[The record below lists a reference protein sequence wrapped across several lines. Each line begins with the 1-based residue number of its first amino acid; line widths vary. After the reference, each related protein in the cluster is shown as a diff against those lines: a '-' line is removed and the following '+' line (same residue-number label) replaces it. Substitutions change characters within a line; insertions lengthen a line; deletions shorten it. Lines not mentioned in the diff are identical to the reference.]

1 MARKEAAILD
11 VGGGAS
17 TLVDGLL
24 DAGYRDLTVLDIAPT
39 ALHQAR
45 ERLGVR
51 ADRVKW
57 VEGDVLTAGLLRASI
72 DLWHDRAV
80 FHFLADADA
89 RAAYVHQ
96 VRRALRPG
104 GFTIVA
110 TFAEDGPTRCSGLDV
125 VRYSAE
131 ELHTTFGAD
140 FRLLDTRAERHRTPS
155 GVEQSFRY
163 CVFRWEPTGS
173 TDVAE

>member
-1 MARKEAAILD
+1 MSRKEAAILD

-39 ALHQAR
+39 ALRQAR
-45 ERLGVR
+45 DRLGTR

-57 VEGDVLTAGLLRASI
+57 VEADVLTAGLPPASI

-104 GFTIVA
+104 GCTIIA

-131 ELHTTFGAD
+131 ELHTSFGAD
-140 FRLLDTRAERHRTPS
+140 FRLLDTRPERHRTPS

-163 CVFRWEPTGS
+163 CVFRSGGLG
-173 TDVAE
+173 V

>member
-39 ALHQAR
+39 ALRQAR
-45 ERLGVR
+45 DRLGMR
-51 ADRVKW
+51 AERVKW
-57 VEGDVLTAGLLRASI
+57 VEADVLTASLQPASI
-72 DLWHDRAV
+72 VLWHDRAV

-89 RAAYVHQ
+89 RAAYVDQ

-104 GFTIVA
+104 GCMIIA

-131 ELHTTFGAD
+131 ELHTSFGAD
-140 FRLLDTRAERHRTPS
+140 FRLLDTRRERHRTPS

-163 CVFRWEPTGS
+163 CVFRWGGLG
-173 TDVAE
+173 V